1 MYVNGSVINTV
12 HAASNPT
19 PTFSHYARAV
29 PVPHRGRGQNGGIL
43 GGGCWMGCGWWTM
56 LHRFWNHWRY
66 PLPTPFSHYARAVP
80 VPLRASPCRGGGRTV
95 GDWAAV
101 GVWFVAMAG
110 VSGRWWWGKPHPTG
124 LYGRRRLYRGR
135 YPLPIPPPGPCKM
148 RTHFAWARPLRFAAG
163 ERTERRAGFILPSR
177 RRGLCRG
184 RSGSGR
190 VPVGCGCGCRRSGW
204 R

>member
-1 MYVNGSVINTV
+1 MSAMNARPASVDESVSAIV
-12 HAASNPT
+12 VS
-19 PTFSHYARAV
+19 S
-29 PVPHRGRGQNGGIL
+29 
-43 GGGCWMGCGWWTM
+43 
-56 LHRFWNHWRY
+56 
-66 PLPTPFSHYARAVP
+66 LPPPQPFLA
-80 VPLRASPCRGGGRTV
+80 LRASCSSPAAGFALQGRGRTA
-95 GDWAAV
+95 GDWVAV

-163 ERTERRAGFILPSR
+163 ERAERRAGFILPSR

-184 RSGSGR
+184 RSASGR
-190 VPVGCGCGCRRSGW
+190 VPVGCGCGCRRFGW